1 MEKLNNWGKNKKT
14 IWNAVFQSNA
24 GAYFQTYR
32 QCVGHCRVLRGKN
45 EWKKMAKKKWKKLR
59 ILFLKEE
66 KKRVSSIGFLYPG
79 LEPFGRDSIIRDSV
93 TALVAI

>member
-1 MEKLNNWGKNKKT
+1 LNNWGKNKKT

-45 EWKKMAKKKWKKLR
+45 GKKEMAKKKWKKWR
-59 ILFLKEE
+59 IF
-66 KKRVSSIGFLYPG
+66 F
-79 LEPFGRDSIIRDSV
+79 F
-93 TALVAI
+93 